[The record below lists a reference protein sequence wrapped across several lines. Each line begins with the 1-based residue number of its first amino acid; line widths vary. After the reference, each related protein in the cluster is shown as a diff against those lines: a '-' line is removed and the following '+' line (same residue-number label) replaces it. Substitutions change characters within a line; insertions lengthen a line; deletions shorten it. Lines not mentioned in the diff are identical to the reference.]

1 MGDAMIY
8 SGSIYFFGNYRPAHF
23 QAASVKAL
31 RAAMLASIK
40 QMNMDDW
47 QYFAFRIDDLAKQLR
62 KNYTSVSADYGARGV
77 AMRKRPHDPFLDSV
91 TRDLPEYPGLAYGA
105 HYAING
111 AA

>member
-23 QAASVKAL
+23 EALTIKAL

-91 TRDLPEYPGLAYGA
+91 TRDLPEYPGLT
-105 HYAING
+105 YA
-111 AA
+111 